1 MYAARVLVVDDSPT
15 MRQFVIF
22 ALQRLPG
29 LQIDEAEDGVSALK
43 KLAEKKY
50 QLLLTDLHMPLLDGL
65 RLIGLLRNDL
75 SYKSL
80 PIVVIT
86 TENSQLTR
94 QKALAA
100 GADEYLTKPLQTAGL
115 INVVRKLLDPEKRR
129 P

>member
-1 MYAARVLVVDDSPT
+1 

-43 KLAEKKY
+43 KLAEEKY

-65 RLIGLLRNDL
+65 RLIGLLRNDP

-115 INVVRKLLDPEKRR
+115 INVVRKLLDPETRR
-129 P
+129 A